1 MENPV
6 KEIAGVIHLLTQSP
20 PSTQRQTID
29 TYFTPN
35 ASFTHPF
42 CRTGKW
48 PNSRL
53 LVAIIYRWY
62 KIMSPSIDITVQSV
76 AFDKPNLILYV
87 SIFQIFRIWLIP
99 FYYAPVYLTSVI
111 KLEYNDND
119 EKYYIESQDDL
130 YAIDQWIRFIAPG
143 GWILVYLWQF
153 WASFFCVIGAIV
165 LHPIT
170 LLEERSSK
178 GDGGEVEWRRKKEQV
193 GRLDGMSAEEVL
205 QRTELKGRIIG

>member
-6 KEIAGVIHLLTQSP
+6 EEIADVIHLLTQSP
-20 PSTQRQTID
+20 PSTQRQTIEK
-29 TYFTPN
+29 YFATD

-53 LVAIIYRWY
+53 LVGLIYRWY

-76 AFDKPNLILYV
+76 AFDESNLILYV

-111 KLEYNDND
+111 KLERSEDD

-130 YAIDQWIRFIAPG
+130 YAVDQWIRFIAPG

-153 WASFFCVIGAIV
+153 WASFFCVIGTIV

-170 LLEERSSK
+170 LLEERASR
-178 GDGGEVEWRRKKEQV
+178 GDGGEIEWQKKRKRFGQ
-193 GRLDGMSAEEVL
+193 LDGKSAAEVL
-205 QRTELKGRIIG
+205 RRTELKGKIIG

>member
-6 KEIAGVIHLLTQSP
+6 KEIADVIHLLTQSP
-20 PSTQRQTID
+20 PSTQRQTIEQ
-29 TYFTPN
+29 YFTPN
-35 ASFTHPF
+35 ASFSHPF

-53 LVAIIYRWY
+53 LVQIIYRWY
-62 KIMSPSIDITVQSV
+62 KIMSPNIDITVQSI
-76 AFDKPNLILYV
+76 AFDEPNLIIYV

-111 KLEYNDND
+111 KLHHDENDD
-119 EKYYIESQDDL
+119 KYYIASQDDL

-143 GWILVYLWQF
+143 GWLLVYLWQF
-153 WASFFCVIGAIV
+153 WASFFCFIGTVA

-170 LLEERSSK
+170 ILEEYSSR
-178 GDGGEVEWRRKKEQV
+178 GDGGEIEWQKKKNDV
-193 GRLDGMSAEEVL
+193 GQLDGLSAAEIL
-205 QRTELKGRIIG
+205 RRTELKSKIIG

>member
-20 PSTQRQTID
+20 PSTQRQTIE

-48 PNSRL
+48 PNSRWL
-53 LVAIIYRWY
+53 IAAIYRWY

-76 AFDKPNLILYV
+76 AFDESNSILYV

-99 FYYAPVYLTSVI
+99 FYYAPVFLTSVI
-111 KLEYNDND
+111 KLEYNDDD
-119 EKYYIESQDDL
+119 EKYYIKSQDDL
-130 YAIDQWIRFIAPG
+130 YAVDQWIRFIAPG
-143 GWILVYLWQF
+143 GWILVHLWQF
-153 WASFFCVIGAIV
+153 WATFFCVIGATV

-170 LLEERSSK
+170 LLEERSNQEGS
-178 GDGGEVEWRRKKEQV
+178 EVEWQRKRKQF
-193 GRLDGMSAEEVL
+193 GQLDGMRAEELL
-205 QRTELKGRIIG
+205 QRTELKGK

>member
-6 KEIAGVIHLLTQSP
+6 EEITNVIHLLTQSP
-20 PSTQRQTID
+20 PSTQRQTVEK
-29 TYFTPN
+29 YFTPN

-42 CRTGKW
+42 CRTGQW

-53 LVAIIYRWY
+53 LVGLIYRWY

-76 AFDKPNLILYV
+76 AYDESNLIIYV

-111 KLEYNDND
+111 KLERNNDD
-119 EKYYIESQDDL
+119 RKYYIESQDDL

-153 WASFFCVIGAIV
+153 WASFFCVIGTIV

-170 LLEERSSK
+170 LLEERASR
-178 GDGGEVEWRRKKEQV
+178 GDGGEIEWQRKKKPV
-193 GRLDGMSAEEVL
+193 GQMDGMSAAEVL
-205 QRTELKGRIIG
+205 QGTELKGRVIG